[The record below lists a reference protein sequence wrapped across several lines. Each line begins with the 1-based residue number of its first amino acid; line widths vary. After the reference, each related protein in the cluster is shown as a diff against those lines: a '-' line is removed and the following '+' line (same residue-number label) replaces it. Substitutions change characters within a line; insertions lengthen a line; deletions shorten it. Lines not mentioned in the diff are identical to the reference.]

1 MKLSSEQYNELKEK
15 LAEEAIENM
24 VKEASENE
32 NEDNTM
38 EVLSSERIDQ
48 IIEERKEMIKQ
59 AGENNHSEDEELIKR
74 AMAVYEYSLN
84 KIAACEE
91 MYQDGAT
98 GQQACIE
105 VLAEVG
111 MYDENGFNKEAA
123 EESEETIYF
132 ANKIAESYD
141 DSINKIA
148 AAEECY
154 AEAINEANAA
164 LEVLAAYGY
173 EIEE

>member
-1 MKLSSEQYNELKEK
+1 MNLTTEQYDELKDK
-15 LAEEAIENM
+15 LASEAIETMTKEASEEVLTDEKIAEILEAKKAM
-24 VKEASENE
+24 VKEASAQEAE
-32 NEDNTM
+32 A
-38 EVLSSERIDQ
+38 
-48 IIEERKEMIKQ
+48 EEMV
-59 AGENNHSEDEELIKR
+59 NR
-74 AMAVYEYSLN
+74 AMSVYEYAMR

-91 MYQDGAT
+91 MYADGVA

-123 EESEETIYF
+123 EESEETVNF
-132 ANKIAESYD
+132 ANKVAESYE
-141 DSINKIA
+141 DSAMKVA

-173 EIEE
+173 EVEE

>member
-1 MKLSSEQYNELKEK
+1 MKLTSEQYNELKEK

-24 VKEASENE
+24 VKEASETNETMEILSDEKIAEIIEAKKSMIKEASE
-32 NEDNTM
+32 NED
-38 EVLSSERIDQ
+38 SKD
-48 IIEERKEMIKQ
+48 
-59 AGENNHSEDEELIKR
+59 DEEMIKR
-74 AMAVYEYSLN
+74 AMAVYEYALN
-84 KIAACEE
+84 KIAASQE
-91 MYQDGAT
+91 MYEDGVV

-105 VLAEVG
+105 VLAEAG

-123 EESEETIYF
+123 EESEETINF

-154 AEAINEANAA
+154 AEAVNEANAA
-164 LEVLAAYGY
+164 LEILAAYGY